1 MNEVTDFLCAVLPS
15 VETWLRGVIKS
26 EVQKAFEDEQAKK
39 RPPKTYTRQEVA
51 KMAHISLPT
60 LWKHVE
66 QGKIKPMPKT
76 GRRVLFSE
84 DEVKRYLKGG
94 IV

>member
-1 MNEVTDFLCAVLPS
+1 MNNVAELFNVLMPG
-15 VETWLRGVIKS
+15 VEAWLRGVIQS
-26 EVQKAFEDEQAKK
+26 EVQKALEDEQAKK

-66 QGKIKPMPKT
+66 DGKIKPMPKT

-84 DEVKRYLKGG
+84 TEVKRYLKGE
-94 IV
+94 I

>member
-1 MNEVTDFLCAVLPS
+1 MKEVTELFNVLMPG
-15 VETWLRGVIKS
+15 VEAWLRGVIQS
-26 EVQKAFEDEQAKK
+26 EVQKALEDEQAKK

-66 QGKIKPMPKT
+66 DGKIKPMPKT

-84 DEVKRYLKGG
+84 TEVKRYLKGE
-94 IV
+94 I